1 MNKIENNP
9 EKTPR
14 KNDAFQL
21 TTRRHCRFKRRLSL
35 CDLLP
40 SKGTN
45 NVGDFSAIVFFPLYS
60 VIRIALTAGSG
71 MKSLFTGIDFSNHKE
86 VSFDDECLFLS
97 CSFIFCY
104 CLFVCCCFFR
114 INRLE
119 PFFADSVFSF
129 RFLFRDPVS
138 GFRIPSF
145 SAACN

>member
-1 MNKIENNP
+1 MNEIRNNP
-9 EKTPR
+9 EKKTPEKR
-14 KNDAFQL
+14 RFSVNH
-21 TTRRHCRFKRRLSL
+21 TTSLCRFKRRLSL

-60 VIRIALTAGSG
+60 AIRIALTAGSG

-86 VSFDDECLFLS
+86 VSFDDECLYLS

-104 CLFVCCCFFR
+104 CLFVFFR

-119 PFFADSVFSF
+119 PFFTDSVFSF

>member
-1 MNKIENNP
+1 MS
-9 EKTPR
+9 
-14 KNDAFQL
+14 L
-21 TTRRHCRFKRRLSL
+21 CRFKRRLSL

-104 CLFVCCCFFR
+104 CLFVVVFFESIAWNLFLQIR
-114 INRLE
+114 Y
-119 PFFADSVFSF
+119 SVS
-129 RFLFRDPVS
+129 V
-138 GFRIPSF
+138 SF
-145 SAACN
+145 SVIPFPDFGFQVLVLPVINILHLGNGSKCHQLIGNYR